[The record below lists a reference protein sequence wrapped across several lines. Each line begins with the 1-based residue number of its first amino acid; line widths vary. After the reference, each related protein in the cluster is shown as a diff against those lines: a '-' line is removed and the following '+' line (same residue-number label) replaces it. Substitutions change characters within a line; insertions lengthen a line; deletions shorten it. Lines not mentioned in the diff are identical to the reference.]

1 MDEKT
6 VNRMNP
12 SANVPTL
19 VEPNTEEHGPTLPPR
34 HAEAGSEQLPPPPS
48 YDAVVPNAD
57 ATYYQPD
64 QKHSQLNPALPPRP
78 GYTSAASSSSFVDP
92 YGPPPVRKSADYG
105 EDLSSPIH
113 YVRDPHKL
121 IAYLVPF
128 PPPRNAPAEGF
139 PQRFMIYTPPP
150 PPIPPA
156 KEGVKEDRMTRVQ
169 RKWQTEVREAKQSD
183 AKVTSWKGVKSRAT
197 KGINAAMGWVTT
209 SNLDFLTRV
218 PGEDAPKGKENQ
230 ASQQVTTDH
239 HGDDDLYSDP
249 TTKKTVGLEEMVLI
263 YPSTMPGSE
272 QQIREEFVGTM
283 MRSKSKAQRDAVI
296 GTGLL
301 PVSLAVDLLATL
313 VWP

>member
-1 MDEKT
+1 MMDEKT
-6 VNRMNP
+6 TNTMNP
-12 SANVPTL
+12 STIVPTL

-48 YDAVVPNAD
+48 YEAAVPNANQAYAADRKD
-57 ATYYQPD
+57 AQV
-64 QKHSQLNPALPPRP
+64 NPSLPPRP
-78 GYTSAASSSSFVDP
+78 GYSSATSNSSFVDP
-92 YGPPPVRKSADYG
+92 YGPPPVRKSAEYG

-128 PPPRNAPAEGF
+128 PKPANAPAEGF

-230 ASQQVTTDH
+230 AVAVDSH
-239 HGDDDLYSDP
+239 ADDGLYSDP